1 MIVSLTIVRYPKICI
16 PFALLAMALHR
27 LPMRFQKG
35 CSFWR
40 LLGTG
45 KKGTFDLYP
54 DWQQW
59 GILACWEDREGFDV
73 FYKESFISKWWKF
86 FRAEQWTIL
95 CEPLQSHGS
104 WDRVEPFNAPV
115 QPDYQGPMV
124 VLTRATIRFK
134 RLKTFWADA
143 DAVSAIM
150 DDATGLIASFGI
162 GEMPVYRQATF
173 SVWNTVEDMRRFAY
187 QSAEHTEVIRKTKEE
202 GWYSEELFA
211 RFKPIAAFG
220 TLHHADPLKGMITFD
235 QS

>member
-27 LPMRFQKG
+27 LPMHFKKG

-45 KKGTFDLYP
+45 RKGTFDLYP

-59 GILACWEDREGFDV
+59 GLLACWDDRGSFDR
-73 FYKESFISKWWKF
+73 FSRQSFISKWWKF
-86 FRAEQWTIL
+86 FRTEQWTIL

-104 WDRVEPFNAPV
+104 WDGREPFNVPV
-115 QPDYQGPMV
+115 QADYQGPLV
-124 VLTRATIRFK
+124 VLTRATVRFN
-134 RLKTFWADA
+134 RLKNFWANA
-143 DAVSAIM
+143 DTVSAIM
-150 DDATGLIASFGI
+150 SDAKGLIASFGI

-173 SVWNTVEDMRRFAY
+173 SVWDNVESMRAFAY
-187 QSAEHTEVIRKTKEE
+187 QSAEHIEVIRKTKEE
-202 GWYSEELFA
+202 AWYSEELFA

-220 TLHHADPLKGMITFD
+220 TLHHTDPLKGIITFD
-235 QS
+235 ES